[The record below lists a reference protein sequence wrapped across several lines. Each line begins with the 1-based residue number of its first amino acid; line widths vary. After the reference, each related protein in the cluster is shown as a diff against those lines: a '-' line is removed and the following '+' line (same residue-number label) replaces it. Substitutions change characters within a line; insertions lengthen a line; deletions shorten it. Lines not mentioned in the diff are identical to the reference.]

1 MAKKNKDETS
11 MSLTNTIMMI
21 MMVLLGILLG
31 LVIAYFPM
39 NDFMC
44 SHHMVEVPVNESVTT
59 PLVATGAPAAPTA
72 PTAPTAPAVTGG
84 RKLFRNRFR

>member
-1 MAKKNKDETS
+1 MAKKNKEETS

-44 SHHMVEVPVNESVTT
+44 SHHMVEVPVDESATA
-59 PLVATGAPAAPTA
+59 PLVATQTA
-72 PTAPTAPAVTGG
+72 STGAPAVTGG
-84 RKLFRNRFR
+84 RKLFRNRFK